1 MPKAPSPGGSPD
13 RRDVHP
19 SFTRHP
25 RILGATGMVHPLRFL
40 GNNFECP
47 SGARLTSRPLRQ
59 GLRGRW
65 RRINVQ
71 KIGRGGRELPSR
83 GASRRSHREPIATPV
98 SGSPTLYPAVIFGP
112 GLHVIDMNEAL
123 GVVTEVDD
131 PRW

>member
-1 MPKAPSPGGSPD
+1 
-13 RRDVHP
+13 
-19 SFTRHP
+19 
-25 RILGATGMVHPLRFL
+25 
-40 GNNFECP
+40 
-47 SGARLTSRPLRQ
+47 
-59 GLRGRW
+59 LRGRW

-98 SGSPTLYPAVIFGP
+98 WGSPTLYPAVIFGP

-131 PRW
+131 PRWLKLPGAYPFRMLSEMEGRTDTEAIDRFGIEAPGL